1 MAFEYILIYI
11 YIYIVF
17 VIYIYIFW
25 YIYIYIC
32 YIYIYFLIYIYIY
45 ICYIY
50 IYFFD
55 IYIYIVFVQAGQLRM
70 FLLFS
75 HPVKSDLYDPVKSDL
90 FMTPWAAAHQA
101 SLCLTVSWSLP
112 KFMSI
117 TSMMPS
123 SHLILW
129 CPLLL
134 HSVFPHIRDFSNEAS
149 ACIWWPKYWS
159 FSFHIRPS
167 NEYSGL
173 IFLKT
178 DLFDLLA
185 VQGTCRS
192 LI

>member
-1 MAFEYILIYI
+1 MAFEYIL
-11 YIYIVF
+11 
-17 VIYIYIFW
+17 
-25 YIYIYIC
+25 
-32 YIYIYFLIYIYIY
+32 
-45 ICYIY
+45 
-50 IYFFD
+50 

-75 HPVKSDLYDPVKSDL
+75 HPAKSDLYDPVKSDL

-123 SHLILW
+123 SYLILW

-134 HSVFPHIRDFSNEAS
+134 HSVFPNIRDFSNEAS

-192 LI
+192 LLQHHSLKASILWRSASLQSSSHNCTWPLGRR